1 MAIHSTSAISNTR
14 CLEFSLRLTFY
25 LVPSA
30 FSLTFLIYP
39 LSQTFT
45 VPNNFLGPFSHFWAF
60 SHPLSRLFEWGFRMN
75 HTVHFRH
82 SNIIDKILFGSLFFL
97 FFNIVQAT
105 CFHLAKTQYKKFRR
119 AMSGFEKPRKRSSS
133 KDVGEKCDVSC
144 CEAKFY
150 WDYKRI
156 RYFAELGVF
165 FTMLETI
172 C

>member
-45 VPNNFLGPFSHFWAF
+45 VPNNFLGPFSHFWVF

-105 CFHLAKTQYKKFRR
+105 CFQLAKTQYKKFRR

-144 CEAKFY
+144 YEAKFY

-156 RYFAELGVF
+156 RYFA
-165 FTMLETI
+165 
-172 C
+172 